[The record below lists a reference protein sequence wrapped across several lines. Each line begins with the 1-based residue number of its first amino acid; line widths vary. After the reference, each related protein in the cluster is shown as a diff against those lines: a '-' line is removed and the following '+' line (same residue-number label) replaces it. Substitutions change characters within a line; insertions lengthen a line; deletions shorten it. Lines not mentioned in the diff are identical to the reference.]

1 MSKDSE
7 KDFYLFAKRLK
18 DERKR
23 MKLSQKEVADLCG
36 VSREIWGKYERN
48 QSVPGGDVLFSFAA
62 AGADV
67 HYLMTGQK
75 AHLISEESPGYTLR
89 PDQKALLDNLEHCPK
104 EDQDA
109 IRRMALLCAGDRTD
123 SEEKQK
129 KNGTI

>member
-1 MSKDSE
+1 MSKDLDKNFS
-7 KDFYLFAKRLK
+7 LFSKRLK
-18 DERKR
+18 EERDR

-62 AGADV
+62 AGADMN
-67 HYLMTGQK
+67 YIMTGQR
-75 AHLISEESPGYTLR
+75 AHLITDENPGYTLR

-109 IRRMALLCAGDRTD
+109 IKRMALRCAESRTD
-123 SEEKQK
+123 KDEEQK
-129 KNGTI
+129 KNNAI